1 MGGVGGAPPPAA
13 AVSAPSAAYG
23 QPLGPEAVP
32 GAGVRGPDGP
42 DPAAVVRVAP
52 RPVGGGAIGGAPGGA
67 AGGAYAEAVPASA
80 GSDPATT
87 RPDAAAT
94 GPDPA
99 ETARDGVSWANVRV
113 SESGSQFPLGCSAPT
128 SASSPPA
135 VGRCPGSLARQC
147 SISGRTAGGT
157 RSRLGVPCTTR
168 YSSAAVVPVPNGPSP
183 VAAKASTAPRLKMSL
198 GGPTS

>member
-23 QPLGPEAVP
+23 QPPGPEAGP
-32 GAGVRGPDGP
+32 EAGGRGP
-42 DPAAVVRVAP
+42 DPAAVVRAAP
-52 RPVGGGAIGGAPGGA
+52 RPVGGGAIDEATGGA

-94 GPDPA
+94 GPDQAKP
-99 ETARDGVSWANVRV
+99 ARDGVPWANVRV

-157 RSRLGVPCTTR
+157 PSRLGVPCTTR